1 MITFSTPNG
10 RSLSYLPTH
19 GILMLQMLGAIPAN
33 QVSNQ
38 ASAKAAGVIPQEAVA
53 AALTTLKQ
61 QTSLLAAE
69 LDAQTQQNSDS
80 DAKNADQGSN
90 NQADNNEQEQTEYE
104 PTVASRVY
112 PLLKLL
118 EAAIQ
123 EQQPVVWQD
132 SSKV

>member
-10 RSLSYLPTH
+10 RSLSYLRTH

-33 QVSNQ
+33 QASNQ
-38 ASAKAAGVIPQEAVA
+38 TSAKAAGVIPQEAIA

-80 DAKNADQGSN
+80 DAQNVEQGSN

-104 PTVASRVY
+104 PTLANRVY

-123 EQQPVVWQD
+123 EQQPVVWRD